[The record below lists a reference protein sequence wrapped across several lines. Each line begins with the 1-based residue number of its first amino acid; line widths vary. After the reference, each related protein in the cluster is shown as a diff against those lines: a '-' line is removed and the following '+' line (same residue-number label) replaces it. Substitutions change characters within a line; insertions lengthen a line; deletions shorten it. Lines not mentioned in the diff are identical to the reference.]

1 MRFLNCDKVLCLAAH
16 PDDVEYGMLGSI
28 MKYTDTKFD
37 ILVLSEGG
45 NFDKSNTMNRYKECE
60 SIWENIDNIQGSF
73 LSIQQYGSPLAD
85 VSEDLLIN
93 TIESKFNISDY
104 DSICVPPLDDAHF
117 EHRKVYRAAFGLIR
131 RIGCGLVTFR
141 TPSAL
146 DEWIPNFFVDLT
158 KHTTKSGAI
167 IMFAKKKALLK
178 FKSQL
183 SKSYFKDN
191 SINSFHSNYQCS
203 QRDMDFV
210 ESFKIERCYN

>member
-1 MRFLNCDKVLCLAAH
+1 MRFLNCDRVLCLAAH

-45 NFDKSNTMNRYKECE
+45 NFDESTSIDRHKECE
-60 SIWENIDNIQGSF
+60 SIWDDIDNITGHF
-73 LSIQQYGSPLAD
+73 LSIKYLAD
-85 VSEDLLIN
+85 VSEDELIN

-104 DSICVPPLDDAHF
+104 DSVLTPPIEDAHF
-117 EHRKVYRAAFGLIR
+117 EHRKVNRASYGLVR
-131 RIGCGLVTFR
+131 RIRCGLVSFR

-146 DEWIPNFFVDLT
+146 DGWTPNFYVDLT
-158 KHTTKSGAI
+158 QNTTDSGAI

-178 FKSQL
+178 FKSQQD
-183 SKSYFKDN
+183 KSYFHDN
-191 SINSFHSNYQCS
+191 SIDSFHSNYQCS
-203 QRDMDFV
+203 QRDMTFI